1 MTMTTIEI
9 IEKLQEIK
17 LRAENGMDVAENL
30 EEVIEKLRGG
40 DEDALMMDYE
50 YEDDGSL
57 DEQFSKFLNTDAPY

>member
-30 EEVIEKLRGG
+30 DEVIEKLRGG
-40 DEDALMMDYE
+40 DEDALMMDFE

-57 DEQFSKFLNTDAPY
+57 DEQFSKYLNTDAPY

>member
-1 MTMTTIEI
+1 
-9 IEKLQEIK
+9 
-17 LRAENGMDVAENL
+17 MDVAENL
-30 EEVIEKLRGG
+30 DEVIEKLRGG

>member
-17 LRAENGMDVAENL
+17 LRAENGMDVADNL
-30 EEVIEKLRGG
+30 DEVIEKLRGG

-50 YEDDGSL
+50 YDDDGSL
-57 DEQFSKFLNTDAPY
+57 DEQFSKYLNTDAPY

>member
-30 EEVIEKLRGG
+30 DEVIEKLRGG

-50 YEDDGSL
+50 YDDDGSL
-57 DEQFSKFLNTDAPY
+57 DEQFSKYLNTDAPY

>member
-30 EEVIEKLRGG
+30 DEVIEKLRGG
-40 DEDALMMDYE
+40 DEDAFMMDYE
-50 YEDDGSL
+50 YDDDGSL

>member
-17 LRAENGMDVAENL
+17 LRAENGMDVADNL
-30 EEVIEKLRGG
+30 DEVIEKLRGG
-40 DEDALMMDYE
+40 DEDALMMDFE

-57 DEQFSKFLNTDAPY
+57 DEQFSKYLNTDAPY

>member
-17 LRAENGMDVAENL
+17 LRAENGMDVADSL
-30 EEVIEKLRGG
+30 DEVIEKLRGG

-50 YEDDGSL
+50 YDDDGML
-57 DEQFSKFLNTDAPY
+57 DDSFAKYLNTDAPY

>member
-30 EEVIEKLRGG
+30 DEVIEKLRGG

>member
-30 EEVIEKLRGG
+30 DEVIEKLRGG
-40 DEDALMMDYE
+40 DEDALMKDYE
-50 YEDDGSL
+50 
-57 DEQFSKFLNTDAPY
+57 

>member
-30 EEVIEKLRGG
+30 DEVIEKLRGG

-50 YEDDGSL
+50 YEDHGSL

>member
-17 LRAENGMDVAENL
+17 LRAENGMDVADSL
-30 EEVIEKLRGG
+30 DEVIEKLRGG

-50 YEDDGSL
+50 YDDNDAL
-57 DEQFSKFLNTDAPY
+57 DNAFSKYLNTDAPY

>member
-30 EEVIEKLRGG
+30 DEVIEKLRGG

-50 YEDDGSL
+50 YDDDGML
-57 DEQFSKFLNTDAPY
+57 DDSFAKYLNTDAPY

>member
-17 LRAENGMDVAENL
+17 LRAQNGMEVADSL
-30 EEVIEKLRGG
+30 DEVIEKLRGG

-50 YEDDGSL
+50 YDDDGAL
-57 DEQFSKFLNTDAPY
+57 DNAFSKYLNTDAPY

>member
-17 LRAENGMDVAENL
+17 LRAENGMDVADNL
-30 EEVIEKLRGG
+30 DEVIEKLRGG

>member
-17 LRAENGMDVAENL
+17 LRAENGMDVADNL
-30 EEVIEKLRGG
+30 DEVIEKLRGG

-50 YEDDGSL
+50 YDDDGML
-57 DEQFSKFLNTDAPY
+57 DDSFAKYLNTDAPY

>member
-30 EEVIEKLRGG
+30 DEVIEKLRGG

-57 DEQFSKFLNTDAPY
+57 DEQFSKYLNTDAPY

>member
-9 IEKLQEIK
+9 IERLQEIK
-17 LRAENGMDVAENL
+17 LRAQNGMEVADSL
-30 EEVIEKLRGG
+30 DEVIEKLRGG

-57 DEQFSKFLNTDAPY
+57 DEQFSKYLNTDAPY

>member
-9 IEKLQEIK
+9 IERLQEIK

-30 EEVIEKLRGG
+30 DEVIEKLRGG

>member
-17 LRAENGMDVAENL
+17 LRAENGMDVADNL
-30 EEVIEKLRGG
+30 DEVIEKLRGG

-50 YEDDGSL
+50 YDDNDAL
-57 DEQFSKFLNTDAPY
+57 DNAFSKYLNTDAPY